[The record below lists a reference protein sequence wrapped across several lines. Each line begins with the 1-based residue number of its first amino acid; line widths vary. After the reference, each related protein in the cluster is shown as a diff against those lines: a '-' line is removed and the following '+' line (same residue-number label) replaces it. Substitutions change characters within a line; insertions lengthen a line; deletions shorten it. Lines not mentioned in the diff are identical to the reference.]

1 MILLPGGHVM
11 FGLKFAEVTCA
22 ALLILTAPSVGAADS
37 LTDSLRNAYQNS
49 GLLVQNRA
57 LLRVADETVADAISG
72 LRPIIS
78 WSSSYS
84 YASPSRTGD
93 VNSLVASL
101 DATWLLYDFGR
112 SNLNIKSLK
121 ETVLGTRQKLI
132 SIEQDVLLSAA
143 KAHMG
148 FRRATEFA
156 SLRSANVELIVQ
168 ELRAAQDRFEVGEVT
183 RTDVAIAEARLANAR
198 AGFASAEGDL
208 AKAAAEFQAVVGRR
222 PGNLITPASLPD
234 LPNDV
239 TAAISMARTN
249 HPDLKRMQHAVAAS
263 ELNLKIA
270 QLSNRFK
277 VSGAAGLSDTDSA
290 NGLSRSLSVTARGP
304 IYSGG
309 AIASASRAAMAQ
321 RDATRA
327 ELHVTRLNIDLTVR
341 NSFVLLDVARA
352 SGDATDLQ
360 IQAASVAFRGVREEA
375 SLGSRTTLDVLN
387 AEQELL
393 DARVSRISASIDEQI
408 AAYTVLAS
416 MGKLTAASLNLGVK
430 TYNPVEY
437 YNLVKTAPTARSTQ
451 GAALDR
457 VLRGLAGN

>member
-11 FGLKFAEVTCA
+11 FGRKFAEVTCA

-37 LTDSLRNAYQNS
+37 LRDSLRNAYQNS

-57 LLRVADETVADAISG
+57 LLRAADEKVAGAVAA
-72 LRPIIS
+72 LRPVIS
-78 WSSSYS
+78 WSSKYSYS
-84 YASPSRTGD
+84 SAGVGD
-93 VNSLVASL
+93 PNSLVTSLSAS
-101 DATWLLYDFGR
+101 WLLYDFGQ
-112 SNLNIKSLK
+112 SDLKTDSLK
-121 ETVLGTRQKLI
+121 ETVLTTRQSLK
-132 SIEQDVLLSAA
+132 SIEQDVLLRAVN
-143 KAHMG
+143 AHMKY
-148 FRRATEFA
+148 RRAVEFV

-183 RTDVAIAEARLANAR
+183 RTDVALAEARLASAR
-198 AGFASAEGDL
+198 AGFAAAEGDL
-208 AKAAAEFQAVVGRR
+208 AKAAAEFQAIVGRK

-234 LPNDV
+234 LPNNV
-239 TAAISMARTN
+239 AAAIAMAQAN
-249 HPDLKRMQHAVAAS
+249 HPALKRMQHAVAAS

-270 QLSNRFK
+270 QLSNRFTL
-277 VSGAAGLSDTDSA
+277 SGAAGLKDTDSA
-290 NGLSRSLSVTARGP
+290 NGLSRSLSVTAGGP

-327 ELHVTRLNIDLTVR
+327 ELHVTRLNIDQLVR

-352 SGDATDLQ
+352 SGEATDLQ

-375 SLGSRTTLDVLN
+375 SLGARTTLDVLN